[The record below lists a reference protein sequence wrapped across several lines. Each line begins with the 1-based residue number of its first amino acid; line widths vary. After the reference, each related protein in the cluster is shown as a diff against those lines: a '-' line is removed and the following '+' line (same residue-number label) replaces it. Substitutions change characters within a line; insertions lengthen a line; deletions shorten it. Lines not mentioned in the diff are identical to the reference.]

1 MADSSHSSSPSLTK
15 SKKAPWKTVLR
26 ILVTLLFLAIVF
38 FFVDARAL
46 YARVASLNLLW
57 VGIALLAT
65 LPQYVLSAA
74 RWRLTAERLGA
85 LLPFRVALSEYYF
98 AVFANQIL
106 PGGVLGDAA
115 RAVRHGHTLT
125 SRDEAH
131 RYGPAIRAVIF
142 ERASGQLVLF
152 AFMLAGLFFWPSA
165 PQGRAPLIEIAGVV
179 LLVILILGMA
189 LYFLIRS
196 SLAQSSLAQSSLAQ
210 SSLAKSRLGIG
221 VGGLAAEARHALFAR
236 DVILRQALYSLSV
249 LATYLF
255 CFYCAGR
262 AIGISMSLVE
272 VVALVPAILFSMT
285 IPITIAGWGIREASA
300 AAIWGLANLAPA
312 DGVAVSVTY
321 GIIVFLSALPGAFFV
336 IPRSRQGDVGD

>member
-1 MADSSHSSSPSLTK
+1 MPNSSHSSSSSPSLTK
-15 SKKAPWKTVLR
+15 FKKAPWKTLLR
-26 ILVTLLFLAIVF
+26 ILATLLILAIVF

-46 YARVASLNLLW
+46 FGRIASLDLIW

-85 LLPFRVALSEYYF
+85 FLPFNVALSEYYL
-98 AVFANQIL
+98 AVFANQVL

-115 RAVRHGHTLT
+115 RAVRHGHALT

-142 ERASGQLVLF
+142 ERASGQLILF

-165 PQGRAPLIEIAGVV
+165 PQGQAPFMEIAGVA
-179 LLVILILGMA
+179 LLAILILGLA
-189 LYFLIRS
+189 LFCLIK
-196 SLAQSSLAQSSLAQ
+196 

-221 VGGLAAEARHALFAR
+221 ASGLFAEARHALLAP
-236 DVILRQALYSLSV
+236 DVILRQALYSLGV

-321 GIIVFLSALPGAFFV
+321 GIIVFLSALPGLFFV
-336 IPRSRQGDVGD
+336 IPRSAQGDVGD

>member
-1 MADSSHSSSPSLTK
+1 MPETSHPTSRTTPKK
-15 SKKAPWKTVLR
+15 SPWKTLLR
-26 ILVTLLFLAIVF
+26 ILVTLLFLAIVI

-46 YARVASLNLLW
+46 FARVASLDPIW

-85 LLPFRVALSEYYF
+85 FLPFRVALSEYYL

-115 RAVRHGHTLT
+115 RAVRHGHALT

-152 AFMLAGLFFWPSA
+152 LFMLAGLFFWPSA
-165 PQGRAPLIEIAGVV
+165 PQGQAPFIEIAAIV
-179 LLVILILGMA
+179 LIAIVILGLV
-189 LYFLIRS
+189 LFFLIRS
-196 SLAQSSLAQSSLAQ
+196 PLAQSSLAQS
-210 SSLAKSRLGIG
+210 RLGIG
-221 VGGLAAEARHALFAR
+221 ASGLFAEARHALFAR

-262 AIGISMSLVE
+262 AIGISMSLGE

-300 AAIWGLANLAPA
+300 AAIWGLANLTPS

-321 GIIVFLSALPGAFFV
+321 GIIVFLSALPGLFFV
-336 IPRSRQGDVGD
+336 IPRSAQGDVGD

>member
-46 YARVASLNLLW
+46 FARVASLNLLW

-152 AFMLAGLFFWPSA
+152 AFMLAGLLFWPSA
-165 PQGRAPLIEIAGVV
+165 PQGRAPFIEIAGVA

-189 LYFLIRS
+189 SYFLIRS
-196 SLAQSSLAQSSLAQ
+196 SLAQSFLAQ

-221 VGGLAAEARHALFAR
+221 VGGLAAEAHHALFAR

>member
-196 SLAQSSLAQSSLAQ
+196 SLAQSSLA
-210 SSLAKSRLGIG
+210 KSRLGIG